1 MSERLISGLARACSW
16 AGVIALL
23 TMMLGTDWDVVAR
36 QIAGQPLDGV
46 VELVEVTLLATAML
60 GLPEVFLRDEQI
72 KIDLVDNFLPP
83 ALLRVVKAFGLLLT
97 IGFLVLLCI
106 NVWPPMMDAKMFQD
120 VKYDLGIPVWPLFA
134 LIIFAFAVSVLA
146 SVQALWQLFSQQTP
160 SVHKEDT
167 V

>member
-1 MSERLISGLARACSW
+1 MIERIISGLTRACTW

-23 TMMLGTDWDVVAR
+23 IMMLGTDWDVVAR

-72 KIDLVDNFLPP
+72 KIDLVDNILPP
-83 ALLRVVKAFGLLLT
+83 FALRLVKAFGLILT
-97 IGFLVLLCI
+97 IIFLTLLCI
-106 NVWPPMMDAKMFQD
+106 NVWPPMVDAKMFQD

-134 LIIFAFAVSVLA
+134 LIIFAFAVSILA
-146 SVQALWQLFSQQTP
+146 SAQALRQIFTP
-160 SVHKEDT
+160 PTSPYKDNII
-167 V
+167 